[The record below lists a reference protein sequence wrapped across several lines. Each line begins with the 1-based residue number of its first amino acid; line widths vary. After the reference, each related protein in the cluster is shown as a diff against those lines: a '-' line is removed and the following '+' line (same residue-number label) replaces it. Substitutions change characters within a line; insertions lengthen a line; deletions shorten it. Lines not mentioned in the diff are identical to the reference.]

1 MSKRAEIKRFVM
13 YALRWQASSLIL
25 APCLMWLGHL
35 GAWPATIIANLIG
48 ACIFFMVDKYIFKED
63 K

>member
-1 MSKRAEIKRFVM
+1 MSKRAEIKRFVI
-13 YALRWQASSLIL
+13 YAVRWQASSLVL

-35 GAWPATIIANLIG
+35 GAWTATIIANLIG
-48 ACIFFMVDKYIFKED
+48 AIIMYPMDKYIFKED